1 MSSARAARCLEM
13 SPWAQVCL
21 VALWVEHIWHTAI
34 TVARG
39 TKICLKYDMPPPD
52 VRFIGVRIGAGAT
65 VTRDVPAGATVVGV
79 NKQKHSK
86 FALPYTSAAKSVKPT
101 ASKL

>member
-1 MSSARAARCLEM
+1 
-13 SPWAQVCL
+13 
-21 VALWVEHIWHTAI
+21 
-34 TVARG
+34 
-39 TKICLKYDMPPPD
+39 MPPLD